1 MVRNRDEI
9 AYRGALALSNAGA
22 SLMLAH
28 STDAMQALT
37 NSLSILRR
45 MQASDAENL
54 HDQAP
59 TGDMFLEEIEGQI
72 HQVNH
77 DLAVCDNLP
86 SGEKSFHM
94 PIRDLNGS
102 SLRTLLLRSKTNIKN
117 SNNSVFES
125 LGQFKAKP
133 PAHPAPQK

>member
-9 AYRGALALSNAGA
+9 AYRGAVALSNAGA

-45 MQASDAENL
+45 MQASDAENF

-59 TGDMFLEEIEGQI
+59 NETGDLFLEEIEGQI
-72 HQVNH
+72 QQVNH
-77 DLAVCDNLP
+77 DLAICGNLP
-86 SGEKSFHM
+86 SGEKSFHI

-102 SLRTLLLRSKTNIKN
+102 LLRALLLRSNTNINN
-117 SNNSVFES
+117 SNNLQLS
-125 LGQFKAKP
+125 
-133 PAHPAPQK
+133 AHRNLKVLPYYY